1 MQDDRSVGLWKVLFA
16 GEIDKTCLG
25 KYVENHMFNNVEI
38 CLMWSTLL
46 VCTKTYY
53 LEMYGSRNQ
62 SNFSCYSL
70 SQSCPS
76 TSKIFQINRPHQ
88 DLVFMS
94 RMRKLAAPSLLQGF
108 PENTRPGTG
117 STPCIYVCM
126 LHRYEHLC

>member
-1 MQDDRSVGLWKVLFA
+1 MKDDRSVGLWKVLFA

-62 SNFSCYSL
+62 SNLSCYSL
-70 SQSCPS
+70 SQSCSIYFKNLSNKQTTP
-76 TSKIFQINRPHQ
+76 RPCLHVK
-88 DLVFMS
+88 DAETCSAIV
-94 RMRKLAAPSLLQGF
+94 AAGF
-108 PENTRPGTG
+108 PREHPTW
-117 STPCIYVCM
+117 
-126 LHRYEHLC
+126 HR